1 VQERADRMRI
11 ENGRFMAV
19 DSGVSGSSDR
29 FPPRQNSEQESPIGH
44 PSGCLEQRERSNR
57 LEVKLRRE
65 LGEQVLALLGDERTE
80 DIVLNPDS
88 SPWVKRR

>member
-1 VQERADRMRI
+1 
-11 ENGRFMAV
+11 
-19 DSGVSGSSDR
+19 
-29 FPPRQNSEQESPIGH
+29 
-44 PSGCLEQRERSNR
+44 LEQRERSNR